1 MPTFSNHDGTIKTSF
16 NVSDLELENA
26 AGSLAVGGVGTL
38 ANASVAT
45 PTAGEHAT
53 TKAYV
58 DALIG
63 PTGASVDV
71 VADDGSSADP
81 AGTYTST
88 KQLVSGGTVMQVTV
102 RVNTAYDNDVDFNAG
117 IASDTSAFFAI
128 GDIDLTVAGTYIIDT
143 VYTSAAPGAE
153 SFQYTVSYPGG
164 APLNGSFD
172 IFYNYVETPEA

>member
-1 MPTFSNHDGTIKTSF
+1 MPTFSNHDGTIRTSF

-26 AGSLAVGGVGTL
+26 SGALVVGGTGTL

-45 PTAGEHAT
+45 PTTADHAT

-71 VADDGSSADP
+71 VSDAHAFGDG
-81 AGTYTST
+81 AGTFTST
-88 KQLVSGGTVMQVTV
+88 KQLITGGTVMQVSI
-102 RVNTAYDNDVDFNAG
+102 RVNVAYNADVDLSAG
-117 IASDTSAFFAI
+117 IASDTTAFLSI
-128 GDIDLTVAGTYIIDT
+128 GDIDLSVAGTYIIDT
-143 VYTSAAPGAE
+143 VFTSSAPGAE
-153 SFQYTVSYPGG
+153 SFEFTVAFPGG
-164 APLNGSFD
+164 APTAGDFE

>member
-16 NVSDLELENA
+16 NVSDLALENSSGA
-26 AGSLAVGGVGTL
+26 LAVGGAGSL

-45 PTAGEHAT
+45 PTAAEHAT

-58 DALIG
+58 DGLIG

-71 VADDGSSADP
+71 VVDDSSFADP

-102 RVNTAYDNDVDFNAG
+102 RVNTAYNADVDFNAG

-128 GDIDLTVAGTYIIDT
+128 GDIDLSVAGTYIIDT
-143 VYTSAAPGAE
+143 VYTSSAPGAE
-153 SFQYTVSYPGG
+153 SFQFTVAYPGG
-164 APLNGSFD
+164 APTAGSFD